1 MRPKTGPYRVSQ
13 VAEML
18 GMHPDTIRAYCDAGL
33 IATFR
38 TPGKH
43 RRIHASAVDAF
54 VAYLTRQATPPV
66 AA

>member
-1 MRPKTGPYRVSQ
+1 VRPKLGPYRVSQ

-54 VAYLTRQATPPV
+54 VAYLTQSATRS